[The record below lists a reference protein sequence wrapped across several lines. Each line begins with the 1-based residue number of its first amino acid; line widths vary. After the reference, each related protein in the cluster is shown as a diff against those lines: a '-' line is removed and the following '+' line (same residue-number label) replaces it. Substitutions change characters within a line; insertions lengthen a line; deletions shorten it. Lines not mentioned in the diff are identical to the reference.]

1 MQKNKHLRCAKVVE
15 QEGGNERATHQQHKN
30 NGPLWGA
37 LRRLSDQLLHWYVA
51 AATEDVWWKAVVFS
65 EALHAQI
72 KSVDD
77 EGEEDEGGEDLL
89 NRAHTVDHQL
99 AEIEEDVEE
108 EEEAVP
114 EAHGGKQIEK
124 VHLEALRYAVH
135 YLRVEAERRRRGD
148 DHQRLAGEEGKD
160 EAADGLPQQR
170 LLRAHQR
177 AGVLLIDHTEGD
189 TGQNAGEEEGQRGG
203 GHLHPGS
210 FAGEACENETNKI
223 ISIFYTFSNKKEQP
237 LTVNKVTGIILEST
251 SKVLNQSFAERE
263 FKSGLK
269 VRKKC
274 SVRNQ
279 RRVASTKLPFN
290 IALFP
295 LKVNVIDHFEL
306 FFKSKVTISNYH
318 QRSYKA

>member
-1 MQKNKHLRCAKVVE
+1 MDRSGAHCAASLI
-15 QEGGNERATHQQHKN
+15 NSST
-30 NGPLWGA
+30 
-37 LRRLSDQLLHWYVA
+37 DMLLLL
-51 AATEDVWWKAVVFS
+51 TED
-65 EALHAQI
+65 I

-89 NRAHTVDHQL
+89 NRARTVDHQL

-210 FAGEACENETNKI
+210 LAGEAYVVTLLKI
-223 ISIFYTFSNKKEQP
+223 FVCLSSPFGTKMSNATSI
-237 LTVNKVTGIILEST
+237 
-251 SKVLNQSFAERE
+251 
-263 FKSGLK
+263 
-269 VRKKC
+269 
-274 SVRNQ
+274 
-279 RRVASTKLPFN
+279 
-290 IALFP
+290 
-295 LKVNVIDHFEL
+295 
-306 FFKSKVTISNYH
+306 
-318 QRSYKA
+318 